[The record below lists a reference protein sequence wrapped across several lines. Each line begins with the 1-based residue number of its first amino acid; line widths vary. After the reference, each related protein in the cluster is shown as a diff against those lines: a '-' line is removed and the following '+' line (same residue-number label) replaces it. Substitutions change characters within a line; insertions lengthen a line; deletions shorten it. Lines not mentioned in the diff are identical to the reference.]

1 MKKIFFIAM
10 VLLTVMLS
18 SAPELYSQ
26 TKHIQFKGIPVDGTL
41 SSFVEKLKTQG
52 FDYITEQ
59 DGIAL
64 LTGKFAGYSGCN
76 IIVVSTKNTVWKVV
90 VEFPEQSTLSDVKN
104 RYEEFK
110 QSFKLKYNV
119 DPKVIEELDDRY
131 KSEQIAY
138 IGFKNKASQWG
149 SLFEIPG
156 GTVILEIQASSD
168 TYGYFQLRLD
178 YYDEMN
184 SVIRD
189 SATMDD
195 I

>member
-1 MKKIFFIAM
+1 M
-10 VLLTVMLS
+10 
-18 SAPELYSQ
+18 
-26 TKHIQFKGIPVDGTL
+26 
-41 SSFVEKLKTQG
+41 
-52 FDYITEQ
+52 
-59 DGIAL
+59 
-64 LTGKFAGYSGCN
+64 
-76 IIVVSTKNTVWKVV
+76 
-90 VEFPEQSTLSDVKN
+90 EFPEQSTLSDVKK

-138 IGFKNKASQWG
+138 IGFKNKVSQWA

-156 GTVILEIQASSD
+156 GSVVLEIQASSD
-168 TYGYFQLRLD
+168 SYGDFQLRLD